1 MKKRL
6 LLCFSL
12 AIFMVFSLTRC
23 TEDLVDVGNNMGVF
37 EKEARLYFEQNAPG
51 IQTVRVGDP
60 KESLSRSMTLSSRV
74 ITPNWQEGQSAKH
87 GAISSLEVP
96 LTGDVYVKSFYSRVQ
111 DGKSQ
116 RFLSNVQTKLIIQKH
131 DELKEMRSFVVTIIT
146 DKRYE
151 IMHAQSSQICSFLN
165 PKDFSGLMIVS
176 DLEGNYLDAF
186 QFTDGKQQR
195 VALASASEE
204 KDVDAD
210 AAVSTF
216 ALMDANS
223 AGVYSRS
230 GEGGGG
236 GGVPVPPGEL
246 PEVEVWP
253 NCPTCHLPINQCPG
267 HSTPPPLQWYCPH
280 CHSPYCP
287 GTCYQ
292 PGGGSGGGNVPV
304 EKKTPLTDK
313 IYHPNSTLTK
323 EQKAKL
329 EEAIDEFTKKYPEF
343 KEMYD
348 KLVEMNTKIICK
360 MDPETLE
367 KVGGLAGYVP
377 KAKSLLFKEEY
388 YIKEAYLQEELIHAT
403 QHLEFYGN
411 DMYACRKNSEFEAKV
426 VQDMLM
432 FKHLGYGAQIG
443 SVGQSK
449 EFMDAYSKLLDNYTV
464 QSFNDLCSQWTG
476 YSGTYKPNFTPKVI
490 EVYLKK

>member
-51 IQTVRVGDP
+51 IQTVRVGNP
-60 KESLSRSMTLSSRV
+60 EESLSRSMTLSSRV

-236 GGVPVPPGEL
+236 GWQPVPPDI

-267 HSTPPPLQWYCPH
+267 HYTPPPTQWYCPY

-287 GTCYQ
+287 GTCYT
-292 PGGGSGGGNVPV
+292 GGGGGGTTPSQVSPQGDLAKSVFSNKSRLTPEQWKNIEEMLNKMNNDCMGGRLVGALKGSNIELIYDSGIKNPKYNHMD
-304 EKKTPLTDK
+304 KKLKMNNFNSKDNAVQALFLHELFHSQQTDNPSSRLNLEIEAHLATYRYIKRNKLSMMSSPILTAMGELDRYLDAHYNASEN
-313 IYHPNSTLTK
+313 INDTYEIAIELLREDPTYN
-323 EQKAKL
+323 
-329 EEAIDEFTKKYPEF
+329 EENYPENPSARNF
-343 KEMYD
+343 STAQ
-348 KLVEMNTKIICK
+348 KLSVNCK
-360 MDPETLE
+360 
-367 KVGGLAGYVP
+367 
-377 KAKSLLFKEEY
+377 
-388 YIKEAYLQEELIHAT
+388 Q
-403 QHLEFYGN
+403 
-411 DMYACRKNSEFEAKV
+411 
-426 VQDMLM
+426 
-432 FKHLGYGAQIG
+432 
-443 SVGQSK
+443 
-449 EFMDAYSKLLDNYTV
+449 
-464 QSFNDLCSQWTG
+464 
-476 YSGTYKPNFTPKVI
+476 
-490 EVYLKK
+490 